1 LVILI
6 GSGTGAFAQAATRP
20 VYVIV
25 ERLTTT
31 GPEDIQKRYG
41 EISKSIVAKFGGRY
55 LSRSQDNTLLE
66 GPGPVAC
73 CMAIIEFPSSEA
85 AQRWYASP
93 EKSDGRKNPPEW
105 GNIPHCD
112 DPGFAPRK
120 RPLVFANLIRP
131 GQAVPGQPLRQ
142 EGNADQCC
150 DPLHIRRTVLSSV
163 APGAAGPREGPR
175 GYCLASARRT
185 VNTMPRLQRGGRVGA
200 VRTNAP
206 KLRAPPVPGLR
217 QNACGAWPDPCG
229 QISCSMWARSP
240 MRPCILAPPTS
251 MP

>member
-1 LVILI
+1 MSHVPVLARALLVQEFLTTENAALPTEIVAGLVILI
-6 GSGTGAFAQAATRP
+6 GSGTGAFAQAATKRP

-120 RPLVFANLIRP
+120 RPLVFANLIRL

-142 EGNADQCC
+142 EGSPTRSRPRSSGGSASASGRPSGSPQ
-150 DPLHIRRTVLSSV
+150 RRPC
-163 APGAAGPREGPR
+163 PGAHGISSLESPWQAG
-175 GYCLASARRT
+175 CLASFQTDVAGRRPG
-185 VNTMPRLQRGGRVGA
+185 PRR
-200 VRTNAP
+200 
-206 KLRAPPVPGLR
+206 
-217 QNACGAWPDPCG
+217 
-229 QISCSMWARSP
+229 
-240 MRPCILAPPTS
+240 RPC
-251 MP
+251 